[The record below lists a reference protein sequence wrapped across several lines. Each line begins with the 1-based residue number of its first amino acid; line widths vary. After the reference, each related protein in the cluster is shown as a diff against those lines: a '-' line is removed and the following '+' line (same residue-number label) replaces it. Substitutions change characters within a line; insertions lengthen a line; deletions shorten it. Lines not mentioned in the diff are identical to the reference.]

1 MAHWFIVHQGTDTV
15 LALSECVLVDIDEL
29 DIDGD
34 DYSDDIA
41 VIELATTAGVPFSVF
56 AGGDI

>member
-1 MAHWFIVHQGTDTV
+1 MAHWFIVHKGTDTV
-15 LALSECVLVDIDEL
+15 LNLSECVLVDIDGL

-41 VIELATTAGVPFSVF
+41 VLQLANSAGVPFSVF
-56 AGGDI
+56 AGGVI

>member
-1 MAHWFIVHQGTDTV
+1 MAHWFIVHKGTDTV
-15 LALSECVLVDIDEL
+15 LALSECVLVDIDGL

-41 VIELATTAGVPFSVF
+41 VLQLANSAGVSFSVF
-56 AGGDI
+56 AVGGI

>member
-1 MAHWFIVHQGTDTV
+1 MAHWFIVLKGTDTV
-15 LALSECVLVDIDEL
+15 LALSECVLVDIDGL

-41 VIELATTAGVPFSVF
+41 VLQLANSAGVSFSVF
-56 AGGDI
+56 AVGGI

>member
-1 MAHWFIVHQGTDTV
+1 VAHWFIVLKGTDTV
-15 LALSECVLVDIDEL
+15 LALSECVLVDIDGL

-41 VIELATTAGVPFSVF
+41 VLQLANSAGVSFSVF
-56 AGGDI
+56 AVGGI